1 MWDESVI
8 FELSTKHGKEQKY
21 EQSLSGNE
29 KGEQANS
36 LRKRTI
42 KMDSKKVD
50 DQVTGF
56 DDSSKT
62 TQDKKIEIE
71 KLELVRVEIEMS
83 KETLMK

>member
-83 KETLMK
+83 KKNLA